1 MERVQHALLLIGDRP
16 VRLACFA
23 RGDNNGTSEGR
34 VTVRLTQLLS
44 ERDQFD
50 YAGYPD
56 IVIIDLAAAD
66 IWDASTVA
74 SLDAVQSKY
83 SARGKEARI

>member
-1 MERVQHALLLIGDRP
+1 M
-16 VRLACFA
+16 
-23 RGDNNGTSEGR
+23 
-34 VTVRLTQLLS
+34 
-44 ERDQFD
+44 
-50 YAGYPD
+50 
-56 IVIIDLAAAD
+56 IIDLAAAD